1 MRSTAPASPPRTAEL
16 RRLARNCGTALVRAG
31 IRLACAESCTGGLI
45 ASTCTGIAGSSD
57 WFECSLVTY
66 RLEAKRRVLGVSD
79 ATLRRWSAVSEPTAK
94 EMVVGAL
101 QHCDARIAVSVTGI
115 AGPTGG
121 DIEHPVG
128 TVWFAWA
135 LRAPDGIQV
144 LQTEQHAFHGSREQ
158 IRRSAV
164 ATALE
169 GVLASLA
176 SD

>member
-1 MRSTAPASPPRTAEL
+1 
-16 RRLARNCGTALVRAG
+16 
-31 IRLACAESCTGGLI
+31 LI
-45 ASTCTGIAGSSD
+45 ASTCTGISGSSD

-66 RLEAKRRVLGVSD
+66 RSEAKRRVLGVSD
-79 ATLRRWSAVSEPTAK
+79 ATLRRWTAVSEPAAK
-94 EMVVGAL
+94 EMVVGVL
-101 QHCDARIAVSVTGI
+101 QRCDARVAVSVTGI

-135 LRAPDGIQV
+135 VQAPDGIQV
-144 LQTEQHAFHGSREQ
+144 VQTAQHIFRGNREQ

-169 GVLASLA
+169 GVFTSLA